1 MTKLLLAAL
10 ACGVV
15 MVLVLA
21 MQFCGP
27 AIPARIAMRIAHSV
41 MSSVTRTALAQEV
54 LEFKPLPP
62 ESAAAQDA
70 RRAQRRAER
79 DAARARAQGHTAPAP
94 AAIPSPPSAGAP
106 APPTPPVPPTNIEL
120 SRSGNIMRV
129 GNDIVIEES
138 QTVVGDVLAVGG
150 DVTVIGHVEGDV
162 VSMGG
167 DIHLNSTARVDG
179 DVVCMGGTL
188 QEENGAFVGGQRVT
202 AAGRGGDRRVMRRWK
217 ERMGMD
223 EEEHRHFP
231 NVSGAVVWALISL
244 GLAWLLAAVAPGRT
258 GAALATMRREP
269 GASTLIG
276 FLTLLLA
283 GPSFLV
289 IILLGALL
297 CITIIGIPLA
307 LAAWIGYGVLL
318 ALIWAWGY
326 VAGGSVIGSW
336 TLRKQGKP
344 EAILPA
350 ALWGMG
356 ILTGAFVLSR
366 MIKILPGLG
375 GLGTLIAVLTWI
387 STGILT
393 MIGSGAWMKNE
404 WESGTLA
411 RWWKGRS
418 QPAPPPATGP
428 MAPATPNWTAATMT
442 APPAPPAPM
451 APPPPAAEGPPPGS
465 V

>member
-1 MTKLLLAAL
+1 MRRLTTLVLAAL

-15 MVLVLA
+15 MALVVAL
-21 MQFCGP
+21 QFSGP
-27 AIPARIAMRIAHSV
+27 GIPARIAMRIAHNV

-79 DAARARAQGHTAPAP
+79 DAARARAQGQAVPAVPAPAP
-94 AAIPSPPSAGAP
+94 IPAVPAPP
-106 APPTPPVPPTNIEL
+106 APPTRIEL

-162 VSMGG
+162 VAMGG

-179 DVVCMGGTL
+179 DVVCMGGAL
-188 QEENGAFVGGQRVT
+188 QEEDGAIVGGQRVT
-202 AAGRGGDRRVMRRWK
+202 AATGSRDRRVMRRFK
-217 ERMGMD
+217 ERMGL
-223 EEEHRHFP
+223 EEEERRHLP
-231 NVSGAVVWALISL
+231 RVSSAVVWALISL

-258 GAALATMRREP
+258 GAALATMKREP

-326 VAGGSVIGSW
+326 VSGGALVGSW
-336 TLRKQGKP
+336 ALRKQGKP

-350 ALWGMG
+350 ALWGIG
-356 ILTGAFVLSR
+356 ILTGTLVVARLLKV
-366 MIKILPGLG
+366 LPGFG
-375 GLGTLIAVLTWI
+375 GLGTLIAVLVWI
-387 STGILT
+387 STGVLT

-418 QPAPPPATGP
+418 QPAPPAAGP
-428 MAPATPNWTAATMT
+428 MAPATPNWTAA
-442 APPAPPAPM
+442 PVPAPAAPAAPM
-451 APPPPAAEGPPPGS
+451 PPMSPPPPPAGGPPPGS